1 MPSISFRA
9 TVGKYNRAPHLGW
22 NACQT
27 NGWSVIKTFLFSTY
41 EHAFPLVYSYG
52 ISILDWSWHP
62 VFLIKLRSLVNG
74 SVSLR
79 LIIRTRKTWLA
90 SRAPVGGRFISRAR
104 KKRTIKYRVFNKV
117 VRGLPSADAAD
128 EWVPLDTRVSVF
140 EHLAGCRGLG
150 NVTLFDPVL
159 KRSFIFRHC
168 SRSTMLPLWFGISTI
183 YIFCIFDT
191 GLYFDICV
199 IRYCQEGTYI

>member
-9 TVGKYNRAPHLGW
+9 TVDKYNRAPHLGW

-62 VFLIKLRSLVNG
+62 VFLIKLPSLVNG
-74 SVSLR
+74 RVSLR

-128 EWVPLDTRVSVF
+128 ECHWTREYPFLNTWSGVEDSVTSLCLIPF
-140 EHLAGCRGLG
+140 LNGHS
-150 NVTLFDPVL
+150 
-159 KRSFIFRHC
+159 SFVIAVAAQCCHCDSVYLQSIF
-168 SRSTMLPLWFGISTI
+168 
-183 YIFCIFDT
+183 FCIFDT

-199 IRYCQEGTYI
+199 IRYCQEETYI